1 MNWIEFDRKLNMNG
15 QRIFTSL
22 EALRIMDSSEIGVR
36 FFLHR
41 YVKKGAIVRLKN
53 GLYALADNVPS
64 ELEIANKLYQ
74 PSYISFEYALSF
86 HKIIPETVYT
96 VTCATTKPTRE
107 FTVSGIA
114 YHYYTI
120 KKDAFFGYE
129 PIKRDNAVILMATP
143 EKAFIDYLYF
153 VSLKKKVI
161 SDRINIRP
169 LDKHR
174 IFSYAEKFKREALV
188 KLLEIYYDRKRI
200 H

>member
-15 QRIFTSL
+15 QRIFTPL
-22 EALRIMDSSEIGVR
+22 DVIRIMNSSEVSVR

-41 YVKKGAIVRLKN
+41 YAKRGAIMRLKN
-53 GLYALADNVPS
+53 GLYALADKVPS
-64 ELEIANKLYQ
+64 EFEIANKLYQ

-96 VTCATTKPTRE
+96 VTSATTKPTRE

-129 PIKRDNAVILMATP
+129 PIKRDNAVILIATP
-143 EKAFIDYLYF
+143 EKAFVDYLYF
-153 VSLKKKVI
+153 VSLKKKVMI
-161 SDRINIRP
+161 DRINIKA
-169 LDKHR
+169 LDKRR
-174 IFSYAEKFKREALV
+174 IFSYAEKFKREPLL
-188 KLLEIYYDRKRI
+188 KLLKVYYDRKRI

>member
-15 QRIFTSL
+15 QRIFTPL
-22 EALRIMDSSEIGVR
+22 EALRIMDSSEIGVK

-41 YVKKGAIVRLKN
+41 YAKKGAIVRLKN

-96 VTCATTKPTRE
+96 VTCTTTKPTRE

-129 PIKRDNAVILMATP
+129 PIKRDGAVILMATP

-161 SDRINIRP
+161 SDRINIRL
-169 LDKHR
+169 LDKRR
-174 IFSYAEKFKREALV
+174 IFSYAEKFKRGALV